1 MSSSPSPRPAQD
13 PARAGVADEEP
24 TTADPAPATDP
35 EAPAREDRPDETP
48 EGERRAGRSTAIMA
62 SGTLISRVLGLV
74 RAMLVTVAIGL
85 STDMADIFEIANSLP
100 NVIYLLLVGGVFNVV
115 LVPQLIKHARDA
127 DRGADYTSRLMT
139 LGTLVMLGGTLVVM
153 AVAAPLMTALTRG
166 WSPEKLEMATV
177 FALWCLPQVFFYGM
191 YALVGQVL
199 NANGRFG
206 AYMWAPVLNNVVAI
220 AAIGLYLAMFGAYR
234 AGEDVA
240 GWTSTQTLVL
250 AGGHTLGVILQAVIL
265 FLPLRGLG
273 LGLRPRFGWKGI
285 GLRETGR
292 IAGYT
297 LVTMM
302 VTNVVLLLCQRYVTS
317 ATEARDRGE
326 LRIPG
331 TEAWSTEMAQAAIP
345 GVAAYNMAMLIAVLP
360 HSVFVLSLATVLFNR
375 LARAMTRQD
384 MPAVRRTTA
393 QGLRAFTVPLMFS
406 LAGIVVL
413 AGPLGRVFGSTAETS
428 MVAGIAVGA
437 VLLALALSIPFRS
450 GSFYLLRVFYAAEDA
465 KVPMVVQV
473 SSSLLMLLLSWAG
486 AMLLPLWSMA
496 LWVAIASSVSYVYQF
511 ALTHV
516 LTVRRFGD
524 YGFASVLRAHGQ
536 TGLAA
541 LAAAAAGAVVVWLLG
556 GYTGGFAWETIV
568 TALITCAVAAAV
580 MAPVYVVAL
589 KLLRFPELDD
599 ALRPVVSR
607 VPALGRLLRV
617 G

>member
-1 MSSSPSPRPAQD
+1 MSSRPAPRRAQD
-13 PARAGVADEEP
+13 PAHAGVADEEP
-24 TTADPAPATDP
+24 TTTDPAPATDP
-35 EAPAREDRPDETP
+35 AAVDPADETP

-62 SGTLISRVLGLV
+62 SGTLLSRVLGLV
-74 RAMLVTVAIGL
+74 RATLVTVAIGL
-85 STDMADIFEIANSLP
+85 SADMADIFEIANSLP

-139 LGTLVMLGGTLVVM
+139 LGTLVMLAGTVVVM
-153 AVAAPLMTALTRG
+153 LAAAPLMTALTRG

-220 AAIGLYLAMFGAYR
+220 GAIVLYLGMFGAYR
-234 AGEDVA
+234 AGDDLA
-240 GWTSTQTLVL
+240 GWTSAQTVVL
-250 AGGHTLGVILQAVIL
+250 AGGHTLGVVLQAVIL

-285 GLRETGR
+285 GLRDTGR

-297 LVTMM
+297 LITM
-302 VTNVVLLLCQRYVTS
+302 VATNVVLLLCQRYVTS

-331 TEAWSTEMAQAAIP
+331 TETWSAEMAQAAIP
-345 GVAAYNMAMLIAVLP
+345 GVAAYNMAMLMAVLP

-375 LARAMTRQD
+375 LARAMGRQD
-384 MPAVRRTTA
+384 MSAVRRTTA
-393 QGLRAFTVPLMFS
+393 QGLRAFTVPLMFC
-406 LAGIVVL
+406 LAGVVVL
-413 AGPLGRVFGSTAETS
+413 AGPLGRVFGSTAETA
-428 MVAGIAVGA
+428 MVAGIAVGS

-473 SSSLLMLLLSWAG
+473 SGSLLMLLLSWAG

-496 LWVAIASSVSYVYQF
+496 LWVAVASSVSYVYQF
-511 ALTHV
+511 VLTHV

-524 YGFASVLRAHGQ
+524 YGLASVLRAHVQ
-536 TGLAA
+536 TC
-541 LAAAAAGAVVVWLLG
+541 LL
-556 GYTGGFAWETIV
+556 YTSPSPRDS
-568 TALITCAVAAAV
+568 VAHLV
-580 MAPVYVVAL
+580 
-589 KLLRFPELDD
+589 
-599 ALRPVVSR
+599 
-607 VPALGRLLRV
+607 
-617 G
+617 

>member
-1 MSSSPSPRPAQD
+1 
-13 PARAGVADEEP
+13 
-24 TTADPAPATDP
+24 
-35 EAPAREDRPDETP
+35 
-48 EGERRAGRSTAIMA
+48 
-62 SGTLISRVLGLV
+62 
-74 RAMLVTVAIGL
+74 
-85 STDMADIFEIANSLP
+85 
-100 NVIYLLLVGGVFNVV
+100 
-115 LVPQLIKHARDA
+115 
-127 DRGADYTSRLMT
+127 
-139 LGTLVMLGGTLVVM
+139 
-153 AVAAPLMTALTRG
+153 
-166 WSPEKLEMATV
+166 MATV

-220 AAIGLYLAMFGAYR
+220 GAIVLYLGMFGAYR
-234 AGEDVA
+234 AGDDLA
-240 GWTSTQTLVL
+240 GWTSAQTVVL
-250 AGGHTLGVILQAVIL
+250 AGGHTLGVVLQAVIL

-285 GLRETGR
+285 GLRDTGR

-297 LVTMM
+297 LITM
-302 VTNVVLLLCQRYVTS
+302 VATNVVLLLCQRYVTS

-331 TEAWSTEMAQAAIP
+331 TETWSAEMAQAAIP
-345 GVAAYNMAMLIAVLP
+345 GVAAYNMAMLMAVLP

-375 LARAMTRQD
+375 LARAMGRQD
-384 MPAVRRTTA
+384 MSAVRRTTA
-393 QGLRAFTVPLMFS
+393 QGLRAFTVPLMFC
-406 LAGIVVL
+406 LAGVVVL
-413 AGPLGRVFGSTAETS
+413 AGPLGRVFGSTAETA
-428 MVAGIAVGA
+428 MVAGVAVGS

-473 SSSLLMLLLSWAG
+473 SGSLLMLLLSWAG

-496 LWVAIASSVSYVYQF
+496 LWVAVASSVSYVYQF
-511 ALTHV
+511 VLTHV

-524 YGFASVLRAHGQ
+524 YGLASVLRAHVQ

-541 LAAAAAGAVVVWLLG
+541 LAAAAAGVVVVWLLG
-556 GYTGGFAWETIV
+556 GYTGGFAWNSIG
-568 TALITCAVAAAV
+568 TALLTCAVAAVA
-580 MAPVYVVAL
+580 MGPVYLMVLRAM
-589 KLLRFPELDD
+589 RFPELDD
-599 ALRPVVSR
+599 ALRPLVAR

>member
-1 MSSSPSPRPAQD
+1 
-13 PARAGVADEEP
+13 
-24 TTADPAPATDP
+24 
-35 EAPAREDRPDETP
+35 
-48 EGERRAGRSTAIMA
+48 
-62 SGTLISRVLGLV
+62 
-74 RAMLVTVAIGL
+74 
-85 STDMADIFEIANSLP
+85 
-100 NVIYLLLVGGVFNVV
+100 
-115 LVPQLIKHARDA
+115 
-127 DRGADYTSRLMT
+127 
-139 LGTLVMLGGTLVVM
+139 
-153 AVAAPLMTALTRG
+153 MTALTRG

-273 LGLRPRFGWKGI
+273 LGMRPRFGWKGI

-413 AGPLGRVFGSTAETS
+413 AGPLGRVFGSTAETA

-496 LWVAIASSVSYVYQF
+496 LWVAIASSLSYVYQF

-568 TALITCAVAAAV
+568 TALIACAVAAAV